1 MKTIKLSILLLLIVS
16 MVSSCRTIKTVTP
29 KEEGE
34 VLLQSFCN
42 DYETDKKTFRYSAV
56 GESMDL
62 MISQNKAESECR
74 KGLSAQ
80 INTFVKGVTDN
91 YVKSGNYSDKEES
104 MKNYEGIT
112 REIVNQSLSGT
123 KVICK
128 KQTRTKSGSIKTY
141 MCMELDREQ
150 LKTLID
156 NNKMLKIDYNYEKFK
171 KTFEEEMSKLDKNSK

>member
-1 MKTIKLSILLLLIVS
+1 MKTIKLSILLLLILS
-16 MVSSCRTIKTVTP
+16 MVSSCKTIKTVTP

-56 GESMDL
+56 GESMDQ
-62 MISQNKAESECR
+62 MTSQHKAESECR
-74 KGLSAQ
+74 KGLSSQ

-91 YVKSGNYSDKEES
+91 YIKSGNYGDNEEL

-112 REIVNQSLSGT
+112 REVVNQSLSGT

-128 KQTRTKSGSIKTY
+128 KQTRTKSGNFKTY
-141 MCMELDREQ
+141 MCMELDKEQ
-150 LKTLID
+150 LKSSID
-156 NNKMLKIDYNYEKFK
+156 NNKMLKVDYN
-171 KTFEEEMSKLDKNSK
+171 S